1 MLKNPRRPKL
11 KLNNIKAGLQL
22 SNIIINDP
30 EIRQKFKDGDK
41 LVGFLNPLSIA
52 AMQAAYE
59 EGEEWLTQMDLYVDE
74 NFRYVKS
81 FIDENLP
88 EIKFEIPDATYLA
101 WVNFGAVL
109 PEGTDVNEFFANEAG
124 VLIEGGDALFVDNA
138 EGFVRLNLAMPKSQ
152 IEIAMGRM
160 LDAINK
166 AGGRK

>member
-1 MLKNPRRPKL
+1 MLKNPRRTKL

-88 EIKFEIPDATYLA
+88 EIKFEI
-101 WVNFGAVL
+101 
-109 PEGTDVNEFFANEAG
+109 
-124 VLIEGGDALFVDNA
+124 
-138 EGFVRLNLAMPKSQ
+138 
-152 IEIAMGRM
+152 AMGRM